1 MRSFG
6 LILFLA
12 LVTIGC
18 SNDPR
23 EKLPTSGAF
32 GEEFTLTDAVI
43 SAETID
49 FKDSNIFEIKQI
61 SGTIEKYCKG
71 EGCWFT
77 IKQTNGNYILVDL
90 EEKKYVLP
98 RNIDGKEVIA
108 NGYFVESTNPKR
120 PEPSFVAKGIQIK

>member
-12 LVTIGC
+12 LITIGC

-23 EKLPTSGAF
+23 AKLPTSGAF
-32 GEEFTLTDAVI
+32 GEVFTISDAVI
-43 SAETID
+43 PAETINLN
-49 FKDSNIFEIKQI
+49 DSIIFGIKQI

-98 RNIDGKEVIA
+98 MNIDGKEVIA
-108 NGYFVESTNPKR
+108 NGYFVESKNPQK